1 MTTEKT
7 ARVIR
12 ENQRVRLPIK
22 TLQEGFEIS
31 RHRRST
37 RGRSLTWR
45 LEIVGLSFKLQPIP
59 RGTSSDSQT
68 RFCFDEN
75 SMRVWANA
83 TVAKLKDIQRG
94 MTRKKGTRKPQ
105 SLELVLLFVLVPWQ
119 RKRQC
124 ARENAYNLLQ

>member
-1 MTTEKT
+1 
-7 ARVIR
+7 
-12 ENQRVRLPIK
+12 
-22 TLQEGFEIS
+22 
-31 RHRRST
+31 
-37 RGRSLTWR
+37 
-45 LEIVGLSFKLQPIP
+45 
-59 RGTSSDSQT
+59 
-68 RFCFDEN
+68 
-75 SMRVWANA
+75 MRVWANA